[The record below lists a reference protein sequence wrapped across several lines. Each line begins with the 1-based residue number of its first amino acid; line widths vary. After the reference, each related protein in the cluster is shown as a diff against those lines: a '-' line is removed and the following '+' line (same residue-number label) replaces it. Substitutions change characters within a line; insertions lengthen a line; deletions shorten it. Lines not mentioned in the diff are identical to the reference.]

1 MHQIAVFKSW
11 DDRPSKG
18 NFHWRNISYGSFP
31 CDSSRLFLATT
42 QLQSPGRLKSN
53 HALGWSATNWQ
64 PKSKYT
70 LHTDIQN
77 VMYIYSYNIE
87 SENVCTDKVR

>member
-11 DDRPSKG
+11 DDRLSKG
-18 NFHWRNISYGSFP
+18 NFHWRNISHGSFP

-53 HALGWSATNWQ
+53 HALDDQQ
-64 PKSKYT
+64 PIDSEKANT
-70 LHTDIQN
+70 H
-77 VMYIYSYNIE
+77 YIPTFNM
-87 SENVCTDKVR
+87 